1 VEGEEDV
8 ENDFARDFVLVE
20 KHFGNL
26 CMVGGSGAHG
36 FVTRVVDLSTHVTAH
51 YVGYALELHVGAV

>member
-1 VEGEEDV
+1 VQGKEDV
-8 ENDFARDFVLVE
+8 ENGFARDFVLVE

-26 CMVGGSGAHG
+26 GVLGGSGAHR
-36 FVTRVVDLSTHVTAH
+36 FVAGVIDLSTHVTAH